1 MNDENFIGIGGKL
14 FSMNGKLPAPGNK
27 KTIDWS
33 DPKGKEV
40 SMTWPKMKRRREGD
54 REKKRW

>member
-1 MNDENFIGIGGKL
+1 MNVENFIGIGSKL

-33 DPKGKEV
+33 DPKWKD
-40 SMTWPKMKRRREGD
+40 SFHDMAKD
-54 REKKRW
+54 EKKKGGR